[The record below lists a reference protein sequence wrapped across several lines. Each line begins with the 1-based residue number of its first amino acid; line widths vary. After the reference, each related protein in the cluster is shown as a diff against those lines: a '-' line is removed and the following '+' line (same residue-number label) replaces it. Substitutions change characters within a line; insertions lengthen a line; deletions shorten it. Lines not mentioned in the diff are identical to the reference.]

1 MAPLQRSTFD
11 WTGCCLSAAG
21 HGVFHAVL
29 PHYPLSKGAGRSSLA
44 GTAGGKYL
52 LTDDSIFKEQQRHI
66 ESPSLS
72 MAKSEGPDNR
82 SGHHIFKFFQNAQL
96 SLVNRNLRNAILLG
110 GIPLRQPV
118 IEQITDQELFCLFQ
132 QREAV
137 DQLVR
142 LDRKSTRLNSSHP

>member
-29 PHYPLSKGAGRSSLA
+29 PHYPLSEGAGRSSLA

-52 LTDDSIFKEQQRHI
+52 LTDHSIFKEQQRHI

-72 MAKSEGPDNR
+72 MAK
-82 SGHHIFKFFQNAQL
+82 
-96 SLVNRNLRNAILLG
+96 
-110 GIPLRQPV
+110 
-118 IEQITDQELFCLFQ
+118 
-132 QREAV
+132 
-137 DQLVR
+137 
-142 LDRKSTRLNSSHP
+142 

>member
-29 PHYPLSKGAGRSSLA
+29 PHYPLSEGAGRSSLA

-52 LTDDSIFKEQQRHI
+52 LTDHSIFKEQQRHI

-82 SGHHIFKFFQNAQL
+82 SGHHIFKFFRMRSFRLWIATCDTPYFWAA
-96 SLVNRNLRNAILLG
+96 SRSVS
-110 GIPLRQPV
+110 PL
-118 IEQITDQELFCLFQ
+118 
-132 QREAV
+132 
-137 DQLVR
+137 
-142 LDRKSTRLNSSHP
+142 

>member
-29 PHYPLSKGAGRSSLA
+29 PHYPLSKGAGRSSLV

-52 LTDDSIFKEQQRHI
+52 LTDDSVFKEQQRHI
-66 ESPSLS
+66 GSPSLS
-72 MAKSEGPDNR
+72 MAKSEGFDNR
-82 SGHHIFKFFQNAQL
+82 LGHHIFKFFQNVQL
-96 SLVNRNLRNAILLG
+96 SLMDRNLRNTIFLG

-132 QREAV
+132 
-137 DQLVR
+137 
-142 LDRKSTRLNSSHP
+142 